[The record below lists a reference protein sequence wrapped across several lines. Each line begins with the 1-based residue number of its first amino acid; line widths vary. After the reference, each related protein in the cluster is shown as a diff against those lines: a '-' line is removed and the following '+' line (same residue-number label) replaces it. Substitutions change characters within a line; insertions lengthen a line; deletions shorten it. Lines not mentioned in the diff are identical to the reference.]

1 MTPGDSGVFY
11 GAKEMTKNTTAAER
25 HAMLAKESLVIR
37 KSPPILLSDFE
48 NGNRSQRRIA
58 AKQKRREKK

>member
-1 MTPGDSGVFY
+1 
-11 GAKEMTKNTTAAER
+11 MTKNTTAAER
-25 HAMLAKESLVIR
+25 HAMLAKESLVLR